1 MFLLDSSTI
10 VIYGRMSDALKGEI
24 LLMSTTQLAARLFQL
39 QELDLDLDR
48 VKAELQSLQ
57 QSLQNNYTL
66 RKLQSEQ
73 QSVAQQLQASLQ
85 TQREAEWHLED
96 LTKRIE
102 AQEQRLN
109 SGSLSNTRD
118 LQALQQEVQQLRAQH
133 ARQEESLRE
142 IVDVTESL
150 KETSERYARELEQAQ
165 ESWSR
170 DNSTELTRQQQL
182 ETQRTNLDQQRSLI
196 TSVLETD
203 LLERYTLMRRTK
215 QGRAISRVE
224 QSSCQWCLA
233 VLAPS
238 ELQEALRSPELQV
251 CTNCGRILYYEL

>member
-150 KETSERYARELEQAQ
+150 KETSERHARELEQAQ